1 MAQGLDIN
9 VWLNDMV
16 YGSGPIL
23 MWNEKYSERWMWVEG
38 CNKLNPSKGFWG
50 FCWRGVCK
58 ALSCP
63 LYVVHKIKGTKYI
76 SHMCDE

>member
-23 MWNEKYSERWMWVEG
+23 MWNEEYSER
-38 CNKLNPSKGFWG
+38 
-50 FCWRGVCK
+50 
-58 ALSCP
+58 
-63 LYVVHKIKGTKYI
+63 
-76 SHMCDE
+76 